1 MRFVQLWLEQRII
14 FALSF
19 CLAITVMTACS
30 SETTSSNHIQE
41 HVNDINADQAELLET
56 EVENHYNAVEQDGR
70 VFYEI
75 FVRSYYDS
83 NGDGIGDLNG
93 VTAKLDYLVDL
104 GVGGIWLMPIFE
116 SSTYHGYDTNDYY
129 QINEEYGTKEDLAR
143 LVEEAHKRDIK
154 VIIDLVLNHTG
165 YHNPWFQEAL
175 AQADSPYRSWY
186 QFLPVDAVTRSDS
199 AAGTVAWHKT
209 LDGKEKYLGIFD
221 SQMPDLNFDNEEVVN
236 EMIKVGQYWLKE
248 ANIDGY
254 RLDAAKHIFGDY
266 KSNIYEQVNID
277 KNVDFWQKFRAG
289 MEEIKT
295 NTYLIG
301 EVWDS
306 TTYISY
312 FLDDALDG
320 SFNFDLA
327 ESIIGAVKEERDADF
342 GYVLQK
348 TYRLYQGKV
357 KGRPYIDAP
366 FLTNHDQERIM
377 SIVNGNIDKAKM
389 AASILLTLP
398 GNPYIYYGEEIG
410 MMANKPDE
418 NIREPMLWYMNE
430 AGGEGQTT
438 WKAAVHN
445 LGDRHVSVEQQEQD
459 TESLL
464 NHYKTLI
471 ELRNQNDVLKNGDM
485 FEYSMSTRNTKIST
499 YVRATSEES
508 VLVVHNLSSLPQIAT
523 FDEDNEF
530 GNFEEVIFST
540 NPFVIDKGRAL
551 IPPYT
556 TLIMK

>member
-1 MRFVQLWLEQRII
+1 MRFLQLLLEQRVF

-19 CLAITVMTACS
+19 GIAIIVIMTGCS
-30 SETTSSNHIQE
+30 SEFTNSNIEELVIEEENEVVTS
-41 HVNDINADQAELLET
+41 
-56 EVENHYNAVEQDGR
+56 ENKNNLNIVEQDGR

-83 NGDGIGDLNG
+83 NGDGVGDLNG
-93 VTAKLDYLVDL
+93 VTAKLDYLADL

-116 SSTYHGYDTNDYY
+116 SSSYHGYDTNDYY
-129 QINEEYGTKEDLAR
+129 LINDEYGTKEDLAK
-143 LVEEAHKRDIK
+143 LVDEAHKRDIK
-154 VIIDLVLNHTG
+154 VIIDLVVNHTG
-165 YHNPWFQEAL
+165 YNNAWFLDAL
-175 AQADSPYRSWY
+175 AHTDSPYRSWY
-186 QFLPVDAVTRSDS
+186 QFLPVDATTRSDS

-209 LDGKEKYLGIFD
+209 PDGKEKYLGIFD
-221 SQMPDLNFDNEEVVN
+221 SQMPDLNFDNEDVVN

-248 ANIDGY
+248 TNIDGY

-289 MEEIKT
+289 MEEAKP

-327 ESIIGAVKEERDADF
+327 ESIIGAVKDERDADF
-342 GYVLQK
+342 GYVQQK
-348 TYRLYQGKV
+348 TYSLYQSKA

-418 NIREPMLWYMNE
+418 NIREPMLWYTEETN
-430 AGGEGQTT
+430 GEGQTT
-438 WKAAVHN
+438 WKAPVHN
-445 LGDRHVSVEQQEQD
+445 LGDKHVSVEQQESD
-459 TESLL
+459 SSSLL
-464 NHYKTLI
+464 NHYKML
-471 ELRNQNDVLKNGDM
+471 LNWRNGVDALKNGDM
-485 FEYSMSTRNTKIST
+485 FEYIMPNKNTKLST
-499 YVRATSEES
+499 YVRATVEES
-508 VLVVHNLSSLPQIAT
+508 VLVIHNLSSIPQIAT
-523 FDEDNEF
+523 FDAENEF
-530 GNFEEVIFST
+530 GQFKQVILAT
-540 NPFVIDKGRAL
+540 NQVIINDGRAL
-551 IPPYT
+551 IPAYT
-556 TLIMK
+556 TLIMQ